1 MRRSFRALAA
11 LALLGAIGCQDYNF
25 NPVGQCYIQ
34 PGTKR
39 VRLADVSTA
48 DILFVV
54 DDSGSMRGEQ
64 DALGSNFS
72 YFVDRLDQINVDRAA
87 RALEPIDFH
96 VAVTTT
102 GVFINQADTAQDVF
116 CQATCGSAA
125 GPICCVTSDTPNVPL
140 RVPRPCD
147 NGGGCGS
154 GYSCRTTCTGYA
166 GEQICC
172 DSGGNPELRNV
183 TCGAS
188 EVGQECG
195 KIYRRY
201 SCSSGVGVSGEPYPR
216 GNFVSFGTNPK
227 VLHFDKSLY
236 GPGGVNDQGY
246 TAQQLM
252 DFFARET
259 SPGSGVYEGNVIVG
273 TCGPGQEQG
282 FTAAKLAIEKAL
294 AGDQPGVPRS
304 EWPHSGAKMV
314 VVFVGDEDDCSSP
327 ESESPS
333 QGIIYGTGASGN
345 PCTGSPKLY
354 PTTTYSGFLSG
365 LGRPLGT
372 AFVVSAHAPGTDRY
386 ATCTDFDCVAGL
398 CCASACGGCGAS
410 NCGGQQE
417 GVRFLEMRDQLGA
430 GASPASDIVAGS
442 ICDPNF
448 GTILERVADIVKPP
462 DVLELP
468 TPPASDVLT
477 VLRIVDRAGLT
488 SKTCVGPA
496 GAGLT
501 EAQAAATGCGGGPCD
516 WWFVADRSGSRDSLQ
531 VSQFVYINPAST
543 YCQANPGETY
553 SADYLGRLPEDGC
566 TSANDC
572 VAALG
577 GSLADWTCEV
587 PIVGQP
593 GTCVC
598 GG

>member
-1 MRRSFRALAA
+1 L
-11 LALLGAIGCQDYNF
+11 
-25 NPVGQCYIQ
+25 
-34 PGTKR
+34 
-39 VRLADVSTA
+39 
-48 DILFVV
+48 
-54 DDSGSMRGEQ
+54 
-64 DALGSNFS
+64 
-72 YFVDRLDQINVDRAA
+72 
-87 RALEPIDFH
+87 
-96 VAVTTT
+96 
-102 GVFINQADTAQDVF
+102 
-116 CQATCGSAA
+116 
-125 GPICCVTSDTPNVPL
+125 
-140 RVPRPCD
+140 
-147 NGGGCGS
+147 
-154 GYSCRTTCTGYA
+154 
-166 GEQICC
+166 
-172 DSGGNPELRNV
+172 
-183 TCGAS
+183 
-188 EVGQECG
+188 
-195 KIYRRY
+195 
-201 SCSSGVGVSGEPYPR
+201 
-216 GNFVSFGTNPK
+216 
-227 VLHFDKSLY
+227 
-236 GPGGVNDQGY
+236 NDQGY
-246 TAQQLM
+246 TSQQLM

-273 TCGPGQEQG
+273 TCGTGQEQG

-294 AGDQPGVPRS
+294 AGEQPGVARS

-327 ESESPS
+327 EDESPTN
-333 QGIIYGTGASGN
+333 GIIYGVGVSQ
-345 PCTGSPKLY
+345 PCTGNPRLY
-354 PTTTYSGFLSG
+354 STTTYSGFLAG

-372 AFVVSAHAPGTDRY
+372 AYVVSAHALGDPN

-410 NCGGQQE
+410 FCGGQQA
-417 GVRFLEMRDQLGA
+417 GTRFLEMRDQLGA

-448 GTILERVADIVKPP
+448 GEILERVADIVRPP

-477 VLRIVDRAGLT
+477 VLRIVDEDAGLT
-488 SKTCVGPA
+488 IKTCVGPA
-496 GAGLT
+496 GPGLT